1 MTDGPRAVT
10 AVRLFPGQFRCGRRQ
25 ALSSTGT
32 RALYSVSGS
41 SPVSSAPDDVTC
53 FDPTDHSA
61 AVDARVGAYRL
72 VRELGQGGMG
82 TVFLAVRDDDV
93 FHKRVAL
100 KILKRGMDT
109 ESIVRRFRTERQIL
123 AGLDH
128 PNIARL
134 LDGGTTADGL
144 PYLVMEYVEGAPL
157 VDYADTR
164 HLETTARLD
173 LFLVLCGAVQYAH
186 QNLVIH
192 RDIKPANVLVT
203 PDGVP
208 KLLDFGIA
216 KLLNAEL
223 SGQTLAAATAPGLQ
237 LMTPEYASPEQVRG
251 EQVTT
256 ATDVYS
262 LGILLYEL
270 LTGRRPYHLTS
281 RAISEIVRVVCEAE
295 PLRPS
300 VAVTR
305 PLESADAAVPTT
317 GLGEAARSTRPRD
330 SQRLRRSLEGDLDN
344 IVMKAIGKEPAQ
356 RYASVDQFA
365 EDVRRHLAGMPV
377 LARHDT
383 LGYRASK
390 FVRRHRGAVTAAAA
404 VFMALI
410 TGIVGIA
417 WQARVARAERTR
429 AEQRFNDV
437 RSLAN
442 AFLFDVHDAVKDL
455 AGSTPARQLMVQKGI
470 EYLDKLAAD
479 AGDRADLRREL
490 AAGYVRVGD
499 VQGRPLNPNLG
510 DTPGAL
516 ASYQKAVDLYRSLG
530 VGDAGPAELR
540 REAATAYLRLSELL
554 AATGDSRAA
563 MTAVRTAV
571 ALIRDTA
578 TDASASPAARR
589 DLVVAYSRL
598 GDMLSATGATSEA
611 LDQHRLALGVMQGL
625 AATAPDDPA
634 NLRQLGVAHHKVG
647 NSLGNPNY
655 PNIGDHEGALTEM
668 RQSVAVFERASTR
681 YPDNAMFKRNL
692 AVARSNTA
700 DILTALGRRA
710 EAMAEER
717 RALETYEAQV
727 REDPSN
733 AAARNDLAIA
743 FYKQAEM
750 LDSDGRTREALTSLE
765 RAVTLQ
771 DQLAAADPENARA
784 RAETATNYSMRGRL
798 LAKLGQRTAAYASLG
813 RAVDVSRSL
822 SQGNPDNV
830 ELRVAV
836 AMALVER
843 ADASMVLRQE
853 GGQPADRDTAER
865 DYAEAVQI
873 LTALKDKG
881 EIEGTDV
888 DTLDKVRAKLEA
900 LHTGT

>member
-1 MTDGPRAVT
+1 M
-10 AVRLFPGQFRCGRRQ
+10 
-25 ALSSTGT
+25 SSG
-32 RALYSVSGS
+32 
-41 SPVSSAPDDVTC
+41 PDDVTRLSPA
-53 FDPTDHSA
+53 DSVDGP
-61 AVDARVGAYRL
+61 DARIGAYRL

-82 TVFLAVRDDDV
+82 AVYLAMRDDDV

-134 LDGGTTADGL
+134 LDGGTTTDGL
-144 PYLVMEYVEGAPL
+144 PYLVMEFVEGMPL
-157 VDYADTR
+157 GEYAESRQIDTN
-164 HLETTARLD
+164 ARLQ
-173 LFLVLCGAVQYAH
+173 LFRLLCGAVQYAH
-186 QNLVIH
+186 QSLVIH
-192 RDIKPANVLVT
+192 RDIKPANVLVSQ
-203 PDGVP
+203 DGVP

-223 SGQTLAAATAPGLQ
+223 SGQSLTAVTVPGLQ

-270 LTGRRPYHLTS
+270 LTGRRPYRLTS
-281 RAISEIVRVVCEAE
+281 RAVPEIVRVVCESE

-305 PLESADAAVPTT
+305 PLDAGDTDTPATT
-317 GLGEAARSTRPRD
+317 GTVELRLRHSPDT
-330 SQRLRRSLEGDLDN
+330 QRLRRRLEGDLDN
-344 IVMKAIGKEPAQ
+344 IVMKAISKEPSR
-356 RYASVDQFA
+356 RYVSVEQLA
-365 EDVRRHLAGMPV
+365 EDVRRHLAGLPV

-383 LGYRASK
+383 IGYRTAK
-390 FVRRHRGAVTAAAA
+390 FVRRHRGAVTAAAT

-410 TGIVGIA
+410 ASVIGIG
-417 WQARVARAERTR
+417 WQARVARAERAR

-437 RSLAN
+437 RSLAS

-455 AGSTPARQLMVQKGI
+455 AGSTPARRLIVQKGI

-490 AAGYVRVGD
+490 GAGYVRVGD

-510 DTPGAL
+510 DSTGAL
-516 ASYQKAVDLYRSLG
+516 ASYQKAVALYASLG
-530 VGDAGPAELR
+530 VTSASPVDLR
-540 REAATAYLRLSELL
+540 REASVAYLRLSELL
-554 AATGDSRAA
+554 AATGDTKAA
-563 MTAVRTAV
+563 MEAVRTGLDLV
-571 ALIRDTA
+571 RDTA
-578 TDASASPAARR
+578 SDLAASPAARR
-589 DLVVAYSRL
+589 DLVVGYSRY
-598 GDMLSATGATSEA
+598 GDMLAATGNTTDA
-611 LDQHRLALGVMQGL
+611 LEYHRLALGMMQAL
-625 AATAPDDPA
+625 AATAPDDLA

-647 NSLGNPNY
+647 NILGNPNY
-655 PNIGDHEGALTEM
+655 PNIGDHAGALAEM
-668 RQSVAVFERASTR
+668 RQSVAVFDRASAR

-692 AVARSNTA
+692 AVARSNAA
-700 DILTALGRRA
+700 DILTALGRRD
-710 EAMAEER
+710 EALAEER
-717 RALETYEAQV
+717 QALLTYEAQE
-727 REDPSN
+727 REDPTN
-733 AAARNDLAIA
+733 AAARNDLAMA

-750 LDSDGRTREALTSLE
+750 LDADGRTSDALAPLE
-765 RAVTLQ
+765 RAAMLQ
-771 DQLAAADPENARA
+771 DQLAAADPGNARA
-784 RAETATNYSMRGRL
+784 RAETATNDAMRGRL
-798 LAKLGQRTAAYASLG
+798 LAKLGRRAEASRRFE
-813 RAVDVSRSL
+813 RAVTTYRGL

-836 AMALVER
+836 ALALIER
-843 ADASMVLRQE
+843 ADASVVLSRQA
-853 GGQPADRDTAER
+853 GRQAGDRADAER
-865 DYAEAVQI
+865 DYTEAVAI

-888 DTLDKVRAKLEA
+888 GTLDATRKKLDEVRTAR
-900 LHTGT
+900 

>member
-1 MTDGPRAVT
+1 VPIG
-10 AVRLFPGQFRCGRRQ
+10 
-25 ALSSTGT
+25 
-32 RALYSVSGS
+32 
-41 SPVSSAPDDVTC
+41 PDDVTRLSQA
-53 FDPTDHSA
+53 DPPDGP
-61 AVDARVGAYRL
+61 DARIGAYRL

-82 TVFLAVRDDDV
+82 AVYLAMRDDDA

-128 PNIARL
+128 PHISRL
-134 LDGGTTADGL
+134 LDGGSTADGL
-144 PYLVMEYVEGAPL
+144 PYLVMEYVEGVPL
-157 VDYADTR
+157 GEYAELRQLNTS
-164 HLETTARLD
+164 ERLQ
-173 LFLVLCGAVQYAH
+173 LFLLLCGAVQYAH
-186 QNLVIH
+186 QSLVIH

-203 PDGVP
+203 QDGVP

-223 SGQTLAAATAPGLQ
+223 TGQSLTAVTAPGLQ

-251 EQVTT
+251 DAVTT

-270 LTGRRPYHLTS
+270 LTGRRPYRLTS
-281 RAISEIVRVVCEAE
+281 RAVPEIVRVVCESE

-305 PLESADAAVPTT
+305 PLEADDTEPPAAPSTT
-317 GLGEAARSTRPRD
+317 TETRARLHRHVDTH
-330 SQRLRRSLEGDLDN
+330 RLRRRLEGDLDN
-344 IVMKAIGKEPAQ
+344 IVMKAISKEPGR

-365 EDVRRHLAGMPV
+365 EDVRRHLAGLPV

-383 LGYRASK
+383 LGYRTGK

-404 VFMALI
+404 VFMALVA
-410 TGIVGIA
+410 GIIGIA
-417 WQARVARAERTR
+417 WQARVARAERLR

-437 RSLAN
+437 RALAN

-510 DTPGAL
+510 DTAGAL
-516 ASYQKAVDLYRSLG
+516 TSYRKAVALYASLG
-530 VGDAGPAELR
+530 VTAASAVELR
-540 REAATAYLRLSELL
+540 REASAAQLRLSEVL
-554 AATGDSRAA
+554 AASGDSKAA
-563 MTAVRTAV
+563 MAAARAGLDLV
-571 ALIRDTA
+571 RDTA
-578 TDASASPAARR
+578 TDAAASPATRR
-589 DLVVAYSRL
+589 DLAVSYSRY
-598 GDMLSATGATSEA
+598 GDMLAATGSTSEA
-611 LDQHRLALGVMQGL
+611 LEYHRLALGLMEALSQ
-625 AATAPDDPA
+625 AAPDDFN

-647 NSLGNPNY
+647 NVLGNPNY
-655 PNIGDHEGALTEM
+655 PNIGDHAGALVHM
-668 RQSVAVFERASTR
+668 QASAAVFERASAR
-681 YPDNAMFKRNL
+681 YPDSALFKRNL

-710 EAMAEER
+710 EAFEEER
-717 RALETYEAQV
+717 KALATYEAQV
-727 REDPSN
+727 REDPTN

-743 FYKQAEM
+743 YYKQAEM
-750 LDSDGRTREALTSLE
+750 LDADGRTREALAPLE
-765 RAVTLQ
+765 RAMTIQ
-771 DQLAAADPENARA
+771 DQLAAADPDNSRA
-784 RAETATNYSMRGRL
+784 RAETATNHGMRGRL
-798 LAKLGQRTAAYASLG
+798 LARLGQRDQAFVSLD
-813 RAVDVSRSL
+813 RAVDICRAL
-822 SQGNPDNV
+822 ATGNPDNV

-836 AMALVER
+836 ALALIER
-843 ADASMVLRQE
+843 ADARVALSRQTVAR
-853 GGQPADRDTAER
+853 PDDRTAAER
-865 DYAEAVQI
+865 DYSDAASI
-873 LTALKDKG
+873 LTALRDAG
-881 EIEGTDV
+881 EIEGTDIG
-888 DTLDKVRAKLEA
+888 TLDQTAKKLADLRA
-900 LHTGT
+900 GR